1 MVSIALPPVLL
12 TIMEKI
18 AYPDV
23 IVALKTVTMYMD
35 VDSLEVKLEFL
46 NFC

>member
-1 MVSIALPPVLL
+1 MVSIALPPVLS
-12 TIMEKI
+12 TIMEEI

-23 IVALKTVTMYMD
+23 IVAPKTVTMYMD
-35 VDSLEVKLEFL
+35 VESHEVKLEFL